1 VKRLFY
7 GQSVRD
13 KILVCPGGK
22 GSTGGPTFAWLARA
36 AGNAPKAVI
45 CTAIEQVLALAVLTA
60 EIPTVDSLDQDP
72 TKVIIE
78 HCRSN
83 GTRAIGRP
91 PHLDPLP
98 RRGGEERVRGQAV
111 EWRSISYARIN
122 RTGDRVVVDAG
133 RGIVKIVRD
142 Q

>member
-1 VKRLFY
+1 MNATILRGRTVCPGEAEGEAVVLQTPFSFLGELSPATGLLKIPGSDMD

-36 AGNAPKAVI
+36 AGNAPKAVV

-72 TKVIIE
+72 TKVIK
-78 HCRSN
+78 
-83 GTRAIGRP
+83 
-91 PHLDPLP
+91 
-98 RRGGEERVRGQAV
+98 
-111 EWRSISYARIN
+111 
-122 RTGDRVVVDAG
+122 TGDHLVVDAS
-133 RGIVKIVRD
+133 RGIVKILRD
-142 Q
+142 